1 MPEMLHQP
9 CEIGLTY
16 ALTCNSTFHV
26 PDAFAMTSPSIPRRQ
41 LFTAVAAVAAGSAV
55 SAQTQS
61 SSQVNMGAPHKIV
74 YQFNKHEHDY
84 QEAVLNSIGAI
95 LTKYVDD
102 VAIAVVAWGP
112 GLHLFAKKPKRKVS
126 KIHQQRV
133 RGMAQ
138 SYGVKFIVCGNTMK
152 SLGWGPADMVDF
164 VTVEDVGAAAV
175 MELQEKGYAYLA
187 W

>member
-1 MPEMLHQP
+1 
-9 CEIGLTY
+9 
-16 ALTCNSTFHV
+16 
-26 PDAFAMTSPSIPRRQ
+26 MTSPSLPRRQ
-41 LFTAVAAVAAGSAV
+41 LFTAVAAVAAGSSMTAQ
-55 SAQTQS
+55 AQTRPPADAS
-61 SSQVNMGAPHKIV
+61 GAPHKIV
-74 YQFNKHEHDY
+74 YQFNKHEHDH
-84 QEAVLNSIGAI
+84 QEAVLNSIGAM

-102 VAIAVVAWGP
+102 VTIAVVAWGP

-126 KIHQQRV
+126 KVHQQRV

-164 VTVEDVGAAAV
+164 VTVEDVGAAAM